1 MQTKSSFLGSG
12 IMGSNPST
20 TLSTAEVAEALSFAL
35 RVVQDAGKIALRY
48 FRKALAVDNKLGKG
62 RFDPVTRADREVE
75 ASLREALARRFP
87 DFGIIGEETGSTPGR
102 SDLNWVIDPIDG
114 TKAFISGF
122 PTWGILL
129 GLQQGDRVL
138 AGLMHQPVTGE
149 IFYGSVAGAFLQ
161 CRGQRTTMHTRPQ
174 VVLDE
179 ALLYCT
185 HLSMFANEANREAF
199 RRVAAKARL
208 QRFGG
213 DCYSYCMLALGQI
226 DLVVEDT
233 LQPYDIVPLIPIIE
247 AAGGVVTDGRGRA
260 PVAGGFV
267 VAAANR
273 QLHQEVMSLL

>member
-1 MQTKSSFLGSG
+1 MNDPTGQDSLTGLTS
-12 IMGSNPST
+12 P
-20 TLSTAEVAEALSFAL
+20 EVAEALAFA
-35 RVVQDAGKIALRY
+35 QQAIQGAGEIARRY
-48 FRKALAVDNKLGKG
+48 FRQPLEVDNKLAEG

-75 ASLREALARRFP
+75 AFLREELGRRFP
-87 DFGIIGEETGSTPGR
+87 DFGIVGEEGGTTPGR
-102 SDLNWVIDPIDG
+102 SNVDWVIDPIDG

-122 PTWGILL
+122 PTWGILV
-129 GLQQGDRVL
+129 GLQQGDRAL

-149 IFYGSVAGAFLQ
+149 LFYGSAAGAFLQ
-161 CRGQRTTMHTRPQ
+161 LKGQTVAMQAGQTTR
-174 VVLDE
+174 LEE

-185 HLSMFANEANREAF
+185 HESMFANDSNLAAF
-199 RRVAAKARL
+199 RRVAAQARL

-213 DCYSYCMLALGQI
+213 DCYAYCMLALGQI

-247 AAGGVVTDGRGRA
+247 AAGGVVTDARGKS

-273 QLHQEVMSLL
+273 QLHEQVMALL

>member
-1 MQTKSSFLGSG
+1 
-12 IMGSNPST
+12 MGRDPLT
-20 TLSTAEVAEALSFAL
+20 TLSTAEVAAALSFAL
-35 RVVQDAGKIALRY
+35 RVVQDAGEIALRY
-48 FRKALAVDNKLGKG
+48 FRTALTVDNKLGKG

-75 ASLREALARRFP
+75 ASLREALGRRFP

-102 SDLNWVIDPIDG
+102 SDINWVIDPIDG

-149 IFYGSVAGAFLQ
+149 LFYGSAAGAFLQ
-161 CRGQRTTMHTRPQ
+161 CRGQRAAMQTRQQ
-174 VVLDE
+174 VALDE

-185 HLSMFANEANREAF
+185 HVSMFANEANLEAF
-199 RRVAAKARL
+199 RRVAAKVRL

-213 DCYSYCMLALGQI
+213 DCYSYCMLALGQV

>member
-1 MQTKSSFLGSG
+1 MQAKFSFLDSG
-12 IMGSNPST
+12 IMGRDPLT
-20 TLSTAEVAEALSFAL
+20 TLSTTEVAEALGFAL
-35 RVVQDAGKIALRY
+35 RVVQDAGEIALRY
-48 FRKALAVDNKLGKG
+48 FRTALAVDNKPGKG
-62 RFDPVTRADREVE
+62 RFDPVTQADREVE

-87 DFGIIGEETGSTPGR
+87 DFGIVGEETGSTPGR

-129 GLQQGDRVL
+129 GLQQGDRVH

-149 IFYGSVAGAFLQ
+149 LFYGSAAGAFLQ
-161 CRGQRTTMHTRPQ
+161 CRGQRTAMHTRQQ
-174 VVLDE
+174 VALDE

-185 HLSMFANEANREAF
+185 HPSMFANEANLEAF
-199 RRVAAKARL
+199 GRVAAKARL

-213 DCYSYCMLALGQI
+213 DCYAYCMLALGQV

-247 AAGGVVTDGRGRA
+247 AAGGVVTDRRGRA